1 MRVTSII
8 SDKGGDTK
16 TTTTNAL
23 ATGINF
29 LYPTEYK
36 TLAITNEPS
45 GHLSLFYGLNSDH
58 YPTTYHV
65 GKKEISFTGAIQHI
79 KRGDLVNGNGTLNW
93 MDELWKTQEE
103 RLNIY
108 NLIKNGLAE
117 AEVVLKY
124 THAFI
129 DCKPLTH
136 GTLIIQALLASTDV
150 IIPMKASAASIKSLL
165 LLQQAITE
173 IKNTMNPQIKI
184 AGILITRY
192 KNTNIEKANIQN
204 LKTWAKINNTKVYN
218 TFIPDGIG
226 IEEAQAMTESIY
238 EYRYGFGKDK
248 PAKAYL
254 EFVKEYLL
262 DEGEKYY
269 GK

>member
-29 LYPTEYK
+29 LYPKKYNA
-36 TLAITNEPS
+36 LAITNEPS
-45 GHLSLFYGLNSDH
+45 GHLPLFFGLDSDR

-65 GKKEISFTGAIQHI
+65 GKKEISFAEAIQHTQ
-79 KRGDLVNGNGTLNW
+79 RGDLINGNATVNW
-93 MDELWKTQEE
+93 TDELWQTDEE
-103 RLNIY
+103 KLQIY
-108 NLIKNGLAE
+108 NLIKNGLRE
-117 AEVVLKY
+117 KEVASKY

-129 DCKPLTH
+129 DCKPLTS
-136 GTLIIQALLASTDV
+136 GTLIIQALVASTD
-150 IIPMKASAASIKSLL
+150 IIVPMKASAASIKSLL
-165 LLQQAITE
+165 LLHKAITE
-173 IKNTMNPQIKI
+173 MQATLNPNIKI

-204 LKTWAKINNTKVYN
+204 LKTWANINNTKVYK
-218 TFIPDGIG
+218 TFIPDGVG
-226 IEEAQAMTESIY
+226 IEEAQAFSENIY
-238 EYRYGFGKDK
+238 EYKYGFGKDK

-254 EFVKEYLL
+254 EFVNEYLS
-262 DEGEKYY
+262 EYE
-269 GK
+269 

>member
-29 LYPTEYK
+29 LYPEKYNA
-36 TLAITNEPS
+36 LSITNEPS
-45 GHLSLFYGLNSDH
+45 GHLPLFFGLDSDK

-65 GKKEISFTGAIQHI
+65 GKKEISFAEAIQNTE
-79 KRGDLVNGNGTLNW
+79 RGDLINGNGTVNW
-93 MDELWKTQEE
+93 MDELWQTDEE
-103 RLNIY
+103 KLQIY
-108 NLIKNGLAE
+108 NLIKNGLQE
-117 AEVVLKY
+117 KEVESKY

-129 DCKPLTH
+129 DCKPLTN
-136 GTLIIQALLASTDV
+136 GTLIIQALVASTDIV
-150 IIPMKASAASIKSLL
+150 IPMKASAASIKSLL
-165 LLQQAITE
+165 LLHKAITE
-173 IKNTMNPQIKI
+173 IKTTLNPDIKI

-204 LKTWAKINNTKVYN
+204 LNTWAKINNTKVYG
-218 TFIPDGIG
+218 TLIPDGIG
-226 IEEAQAMTESIY
+226 IEEAQAFSENIY
-238 EYRYGFGKDK
+238 KYKYGIGKDK

-254 EFVKEYLL
+254 EFVKEYLK
-262 DEGEKYY
+262 D
-269 GK
+269 

>member
-23 ATGINF
+23 STGINY
-29 LYPTEYK
+29 LYPGKYS

-45 GHLSLFYGLNSDH
+45 GHLPLFFGLDSDK
-58 YPTTYHV
+58 YPTTYHI
-65 GKKEISFTGAIQHI
+65 GKKEISFSEAIQHTE
-79 KRGDLVNGNGTLNW
+79 RGDLINGNGTVNW
-93 MDELWKTQEE
+93 MDELWKSEE
-103 RLNIY
+103 EKLQIY
-108 NLIKNGLAE
+108 NLIKNGLHEKEIE
-117 AEVVLKY
+117 AKY

-129 DCKPLTH
+129 DCKPLMN
-136 GTLIIQALLASTDV
+136 GTLIIQALAASTDIV
-150 IIPMKASAASIKSLL
+150 VPMKASAASIKSLL
-165 LLQQAITE
+165 LLHNAITE
-173 IKNTMNPQIKI
+173 MKATLNPHIKI

-218 TFIPDGIG
+218 TFIPDGVG
-226 IEEAQAMTESIY
+226 IEEAQGFSENIY
-238 EYRYGFGKDK
+238 EYKYGIGKDK

-254 EFVKEYLL
+254 EFIKEYLS
-262 DEGEKYY
+262 EY
-269 GK
+269 

>member
-29 LYPTEYK
+29 VYPKKYNA
-36 TLAITNEPS
+36 LAITNEPS
-45 GHLSLFYGLNSDH
+45 GHLPLFFGLDSDK

-65 GKKEISFTGAIQHI
+65 GKKEISFTEAIQHTR
-79 KRGDLVNGNGTLNW
+79 RGDLINGNGTVNW
-93 MDELWKTQEE
+93 MDELWQTDEE
-103 RLNIY
+103 KLQIY
-108 NLIKNGLAE
+108 NLIKNGLQE
-117 AEVVLKY
+117 KEVASKY

-129 DCKPLTH
+129 DCKPLTS
-136 GTLIIQALLASTDV
+136 GTLIIQALVASTD
-150 IIPMKASAASIKSLL
+150 IIVPMKASAASIKSLL
-165 LLQQAITE
+165 LLHKAITE
-173 IKNTMNPQIKI
+173 MQATLNPGIKI

-204 LKTWAKINNTKVYN
+204 LKTWANINNTKVYK
-218 TFIPDGIG
+218 TFIPDGVG
-226 IEEAQAMTESIY
+226 IEEAQAFSENIY
-238 EYRYGFGKDK
+238 EYKYGFGKDK

-254 EFVKEYLL
+254 EFVNEYLS
-262 DEGEKYY
+262 EYK
-269 GK
+269 